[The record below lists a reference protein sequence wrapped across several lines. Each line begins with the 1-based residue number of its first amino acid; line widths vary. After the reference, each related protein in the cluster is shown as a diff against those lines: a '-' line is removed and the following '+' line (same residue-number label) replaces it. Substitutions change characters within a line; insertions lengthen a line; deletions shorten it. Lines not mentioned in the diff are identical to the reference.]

1 MRTYVKLVCTECNEE
16 NYYTD
21 KNKRTAPDR
30 LEMKKYCPKQR
41 KHTLHRKTLK
51 LFFKNSFLLL

>member
-30 LEMKKYCPKQR
+30 LEMKNIALNKEN
-41 KHTLHRKTLK
+41 TLYIGKNAKTI
-51 LFFKNSFLLL
+51 F